1 MNLKLNIDFKLDK
14 KRTQKQAELVLFF
27 CMLKLQELAVGYAPV
42 DTGRLRTSIN
52 LFPTNKGSKQYVL
65 SDGVDYG
72 IHIEYGTSPHYVSPK
87 HLKDWARRVLG
98 DENAA
103 YPIAKK
109 IALKGINAQ
118 PFFRPALY
126 QVQDVW
132 VKRFWEKY
140 MSE

>member
-1 MNLKLNIDFKLDK
+1 MLLNFNINFKLDK
-14 KRTQKQAELVLFF
+14 KKTQKQAELVLFF
-27 CMLKLQELAVGYAPV
+27 CMLKMQELATIYAPV
-42 DTGRLRTSIN
+42 DTGRLKTSIKI
-52 LFPTNKGSKQYVL
+52 FPTAPGFKYYTL

-103 YPIAKK
+103 FPIAKK
-109 IALKGINAQ
+109 IALKGVNAQ
-118 PFFRPALY
+118 PFFRPAFY

-132 VKRFWEKY
+132 VKRFWKKY
-140 MSE
+140 M